1 MVKLKYR
8 GPNTG
13 QPAASV
19 TCKPM
24 KSLRQQ
30 PEIIRKGKWRIA
42 ANSGRNSGQVV
53 DYADEK
59 PNNVESNRGGG
70 AARRSA
76 AYSGRLLTCGTLNKH
91 FKEVTQA
98 EVTICRP

>member
-1 MVKLKYR
+1 VVKLKYR

-30 PEIIRKGKWRIA
+30 PEIARKDGWSIV
-42 ANSGRNSGQVV
+42 SGSGWNLGQVAV
-53 DYADEK
+53 YTDSRTEI
-59 PNNVESNRGGG
+59 
-70 AARRSA
+70 
-76 AYSGRLLTCGTLNKH
+76 RLLLSTVRTSQEKSACKIDARTLR
-91 FKEVTQA
+91 A
-98 EVTICRP
+98 L